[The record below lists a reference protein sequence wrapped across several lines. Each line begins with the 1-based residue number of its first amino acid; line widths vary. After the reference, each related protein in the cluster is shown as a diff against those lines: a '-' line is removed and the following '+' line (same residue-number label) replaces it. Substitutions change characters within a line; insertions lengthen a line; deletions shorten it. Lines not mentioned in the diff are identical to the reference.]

1 MQIVPGDLDHPA
13 IIDLLKF
20 HLETNIAVTPPGSV
34 HALDLDGLKV
44 PEVAFFAGWHKNGP
58 DDDLLVIGA
67 VKEIAPEADGLR
79 HGEIK
84 SMRTVEARRG
94 NGIGAQMLDHL
105 IDHARD
111 QGIERLS
118 LETGSFDYF
127 EPARKLYAKSGFV
140 ECPPFGDYTLDPN
153 SVFMTKIL

>member
-20 HLETNIAVTPPGSV
+20 HLDTNIAVTPPGSV
-34 HALDLDGLKV
+34 HSLTPDAFKDMDIDL
-44 PEVAFFAGWHKNGP
+44 FAGWN
-58 DDDLLVIGA
+58 DNELLVIGA
-67 VKEIAPEADGLR
+67 VKEIAPEADGRR

-84 SMRTVEARRG
+84 SMRTVEAHRAKG
-94 NGIGAQMLDHL
+94 LGAVMLDHL
-105 IDHARD
+105 MDHAQA

-127 EPARKLYAKSGFV
+127 EPARKLYKKRGFTYC
-140 ECPPFGDYTLDPN
+140 EPFGDYLLDPN
-153 SVFMTKIL
+153 SVFMTKVL